1 MENEKNETLDFKVTK
16 RHFPRINND
25 RVLEFV
31 FEKDPNLFMR
41 KNKIFIR
48 GAIEFDRNGLDI

>member
-48 GAIEFDRNGLDI
+48 GAIEFDRNGLNI

>member
-1 MENEKNETLDFKVTK
+1 MFLIQMENEKNETLDFKVTK

-48 GAIEFDRNGLDI
+48 GALEFDR

>member
-1 MENEKNETLDFKVTK
+1 MYLIQMENEKNETLDFKVTK
-16 RHFPRINND
+16 RHFPRINNE

-48 GAIEFDRNGLDI
+48 GAIEFDR